1 MYWAKCRTFIAFLME
16 NGASLPAGGLG
27 ATREAVF
34 ALTRTIYGVP
44 TGNTS
49 KAWDE
54 ALAPAKIEELEVA
67 WKQWLMLLP

>member
-1 MYWAKCRTFIAFLME
+1 
-16 NGASLPAGGLG
+16 
-27 ATREAVF
+27 VF

-49 KAWDE
+49 TAWDE
-54 ALAPAKIEELEVA
+54 ALAPAKLEELEVA

>member
-1 MYWAKCRTFIAFLME
+1 ME
-16 NGASLPAGGLG
+16 NGATLPVGAAGG
-27 ATREAVF
+27 TRTSVF

-49 KAWDE
+49 TAWDE
-54 ALAPAKIEELEVA
+54 ALAPAKLEELEVA